1 VLQCQ
6 GSLGR
11 LWSPW
16 PAAWPSSQPKQALPW
31 LMVPPP
37 PQVKSMA
44 RPFSCIDVPGRAV
57 GGEHADDGAW

>member
-1 VLQCQ
+1 
-6 GSLGR
+6 